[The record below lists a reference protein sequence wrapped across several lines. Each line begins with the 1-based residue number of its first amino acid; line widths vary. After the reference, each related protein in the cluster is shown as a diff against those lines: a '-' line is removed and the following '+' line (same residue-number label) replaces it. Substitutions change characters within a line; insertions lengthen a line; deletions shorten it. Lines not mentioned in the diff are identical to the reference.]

1 MGVVKP
7 KNPSKMSTLKEQFR
21 REGFLLLRNF
31 LDKSVV
37 ENIYREA
44 REIFAIQIKRVTGRT
59 VDINNR
65 DEFENAMFEFFEKDF
80 IAFRNTGIT
89 VQHSLSLHRF
99 ATDEKIVNL
108 LKEIGIELPV
118 IGARPAMQFNSR
130 FLSKDG
136 SKHWK
141 LDAHQDWRTGQGS
154 LDSTVIWFP
163 MVNAGADLGA
173 LQVIPQSHKSGLLA
187 ASTSGYQG
195 GITASLKDEDFVQ
208 TEFEVGDLL
217 IFSAF
222 LVHQSGNNITPNI
235 RWSVQLR
242 YNNLSE
248 PTFIERG
255 YPMAYIYKPEA
266 ELVTPNFPT
275 VEQLET
281 VFAAPTPV
289 V

>member
-1 MGVVKP
+1 
-7 KNPSKMSTLKEQFR
+7 MSTLLEQFR
-21 REGFLLLRNF
+21 QEGFLLLRNF

-44 REIFAIQIKRVTGRT
+44 REIFATQIKHVTGRT
-59 VDINNR
+59 VDIDNR

-80 IAFRNTGIT
+80 NAFRNTGLT
-89 VQHSLSLHRF
+89 VQHSLSLHQLGVS
-99 ATDEKIVNL
+99 AKIISL
-108 LKEIGIELPV
+108 LKEIGIEQPV
-118 IGARPAMQFNSR
+118 VGARPAMQFNSR

-163 MVNAGADLGA
+163 LVDAGADLGA
-173 LQVIPQSHKSGLLA
+173 LQVIPQSHKIGLLA
-187 ASTSGYQG
+187 SSTSGYQG
-195 GITASLKDEDFVQ
+195 GITDQLNSEDFVQ
-208 TEFEVGDLL
+208 TEFQVGDLL

-222 LVHQSGNNITPNI
+222 LVHQSGNNITKNI

-255 YPMAYIYKPEA
+255 YPMAYIYKPET

-281 VFAAPTPV
+281 VFASPAPAV
-289 V
+289 

>member
-1 MGVVKP
+1 MA
-7 KNPSKMSTLKEQFR
+7 TLKEQFNKD
-21 REGFLLLRNF
+21 GFVILRNF
-31 LDKSVV
+31 LDKDVV
-37 ENIYREA
+37 AGIYREA
-44 REIFAIQIKRVTGRT
+44 REIFAEQIKRVTDRT
-59 VDINNR
+59 VDIDDR
-65 DEFENAMFEFFEKDF
+65 DAFENAMFEFFEKDF
-80 IAFRNTGIT
+80 NAFVNTGKT
-89 VQHSLSLHRF
+89 VQHAVSLHRL
-99 ATDEKIVNL
+99 AVSEQIINK
-108 LKEIGIELPV
+108 LKELGIEKPV

-163 MVNAGADLGA
+163 MVDAGADIGA
-173 LQVIPQSHKSGLLA
+173 LQVIPASHTDGLLE

-195 GITASLKDEDFVQ
+195 GITVGLKEDSFVQ
-208 TEFEVGDLL
+208 TEFQVGDVL

-222 LVHQSGNNITPNI
+222 LVHQSGNNITNNI

-242 YNNLSE
+242 YNNLAE

-266 ELVTPNFPT
+266 ELVTPNFPSAQ
-275 VEQLET
+275 QLKDLY
-281 VFAAPTPV
+281 A
-289 V
+289 

>member
-1 MGVVKP
+1 MSELQKQFNKDGFLILKGALDKGVVE
-7 KNPSKMSTLKEQFR
+7 S
-21 REGFLLLRNF
+21 
-31 LDKSVV
+31 
-37 ENIYREA
+37 IYREA
-44 REIFAIQIKRVTGRT
+44 RQIFARQIERVTGKKP
-59 VDINNR
+59 DIDDR
-65 DEFENAMFEFFEKDF
+65 DGFEKAMFEFFEKDF
-80 IAFRNTGIT
+80 TAFVNTGKT
-89 VQHSLSLHRF
+89 VQHSISLHRL
-99 ATDEKIVNL
+99 ALDDLILDL
-108 LKEIGIELPV
+108 LKKIGISNPV

-173 LQVIPQSHKSGLLA
+173 LQVIPGSHTLGLLE

-195 GITASLKDEDFVQ
+195 GITAALKEEDFVQ

-222 LVHQSGNNITPNI
+222 LVHQSGNNVTENI

-242 YNNLSE
+242 YNNLDE

-255 YPMAYIYKPEA
+255 YPMAYIYKPETD
-266 ELVTPNFPT
+266 LVTPGFPT
-275 VEQLET
+275 KEQLVNLYT
-281 VFAAPTPV
+281 S
-289 V
+289 

>member
-1 MGVVKP
+1 MA
-7 KNPSKMSTLKEQFR
+7 TLVEQFR
-21 REGFLLLRNF
+21 QEGFLLLRNF

-44 REIFAIQIKRVTGRT
+44 REIFAVQIKRVTGRV

-65 DEFENAMFEFFEKDF
+65 DEFESAMFEFFEKDF
-80 IAFRNTGIT
+80 TAFRNTGVT

-99 ATDEKIVNL
+99 GVSDKIINL
-108 LKEIGIELPV
+108 LKEVGIEQPV
-118 IGARPAMQFNSR
+118 VGARPAMQFNSR

-163 MVNAGADLGA
+163 MVDAGADLGA
-173 LQVIPQSHKSGLLA
+173 LQVIPRSHKVGLLA
-187 ASTSGYQG
+187 SSTSGYQG
-195 GITASLKDEDFVQ
+195 GITANLKDEDFVQ
-208 TEFEVGDLL
+208 TEFQVGDLL

-222 LVHQSGNNITPNI
+222 LVHQSGNNTTRNI

-242 YNNLSE
+242 FNNLAE

-255 YPMAYIYKPEA
+255 YPMAYIYKPEP
-266 ELVTPNFPT
+266 ELVTPDFPS

-281 VFAAPTPV
+281 VFASPVPTV
-289 V
+289 

>member
-1 MGVVKP
+1 
-7 KNPSKMSTLKEQFR
+7 MSTLLEQFHND
-21 REGFLLLRNF
+21 GFLLIKNF
-31 LDKSVV
+31 LDKTTV
-37 ENIYREA
+37 ETIYREA
-44 REIFAIQIKRVTGRT
+44 REIFATQIKQVTGKV
-59 VDINNR
+59 VDINDR
-65 DEFENAMFEFFEKDF
+65 DSFEAAMFEFFEKDF
-80 IAFRNTGIT
+80 NAFKNTGLT
-89 VQHSLSLHRF
+89 VQHSLSLHRL
-99 ATDEKIVNL
+99 ATDERLVNL
-108 LKEIGIELPV
+108 LKEVGLTQPV

-154 LDSTVIWFP
+154 LDSAVIWFP
-163 MVNAGADLGA
+163 MVSAGADLGA
-173 LQVIPQSHKSGLLA
+173 LQVIPQSHKTGLLPS
-187 ASTSGYQG
+187 STSGYQG
-195 GITASLKDEDFVQ
+195 GITASLNDNDFVQ

-222 LVHQSGNNITPNI
+222 LVHQSGNNITNNI

-242 YNNLSE
+242 YNNLAE

-255 YPMAYIYKPEA
+255 YPMAYIYKPES

-281 VFAAPTPV
+281 VFSSPV
-289 V
+289 TSV

>member
-1 MGVVKP
+1 M
-7 KNPSKMSTLKEQFR
+7 NALQEEFR
-21 REGFLLLRNF
+21 QEGFIILRNF

-37 ENIYREA
+37 ANIYREA
-44 REIFAIQIKRVTGRT
+44 REVFATQIKRVTGRE

-65 DEFENAMFEFFEKDF
+65 DEFESGMFEFFQKDF
-80 IAFRNTGIT
+80 EAFRGTGIN
-89 VQHSLSLHRF
+89 VQHLISLHTL
-99 ATDEKIVNL
+99 AVSEKITNL
-108 LKEIGIELPV
+108 LKEVGIEKPS

-154 LDSTVIWFP
+154 LDSPVIWFP
-163 MVNAGADLGA
+163 MVDAGADLGA
-173 LQVIPQSHKSGLLA
+173 LQVIPRSHTWGLLES
-187 ASTSGYQG
+187 STSGYQG
-195 GITASLKDEDFVQ
+195 GITARLNDEDFVQ

-222 LVHQSGNNITPNI
+222 LVHQSGNNITNNI

-242 YNNLSE
+242 YNNLAE

-275 VEQLET
+275 VQQ
-281 VFAAPTPV
+281 
-289 V
+289 